1 MASNRELDTEVLEIP
16 ATVYPG
22 MFDREFQAAVKIRGR
37 EIIVIVSGDDV
48 IFAEARPSETG
59 SKGRLRVFLVTADDK
74 GFLLDLP
81 GEPLGTTRRFRVPSG
96 ELKEFLTAT

>member
-1 MASNRELDTEVLEIP
+1 MASNNELNTEVLEIP

-22 MFDREFQAAVKIRGR
+22 MFEREFQVAIKIRGR

-59 SKGRLRVFLVTADDK
+59 SKGRLRVFLVDADER
-74 GFLLDLP
+74 GFLIDLP
-81 GEPLGTTRRFRVPSG
+81 GEPLGISRRFRIPS
-96 ELKEFLTAT
+96 KEAAQLFAVT